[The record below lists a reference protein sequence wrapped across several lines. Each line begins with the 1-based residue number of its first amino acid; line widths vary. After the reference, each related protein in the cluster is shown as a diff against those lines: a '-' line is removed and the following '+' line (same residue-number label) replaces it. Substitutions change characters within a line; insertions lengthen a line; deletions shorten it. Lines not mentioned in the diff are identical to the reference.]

1 MPQRPTFAESV
12 ALMALLISLVA
23 LSIDAMLPALPA
35 IGTDLSVGNG
45 NDIQLV
51 VSALFLGLALG
62 QLFYGPISDSTG
74 RKGPIMV
81 GLALFMG
88 GCVLTALAPSFRVLL
103 IGRFIQGLGVAGP
116 RVVTVALIRDQYE
129 GRTMARV
136 MSFIMGIFILIPIIA
151 PAFGQAMTSLVHWR
165 FIFVAFLVLAA
176 VAAIW
181 LALRQSETLPGDRRA
196 PLSVTRILASASEVL
211 TQRAAIGYTVAA
223 GLIYGAFVAYLGASQ
238 QIFQD
243 IYGVGARFPAY
254 FGVLAVAIG
263 SASFCNARLVMT
275 YGMRPLV
282 KLALIV
288 LCALSAVF
296 CVLAWSWQGRPPLY
310 ELMPFFLCFFFC
322 FGILFGNFNAL
333 AMEPLGHIAGIGSAV
348 VGSTTTLLSMLLGA
362 AVGRLYDG
370 TVMPL
375 VIGFTVLG
383 LSSLAIVLRL
393 ERAE

>member
-88 GCVLTALAPSFRVLL
+88 GCVLTALAPSFHVLL

-375 VIGFTVLG
+375 VIGFAVLG